1 MGKRLFLLLIAGIIG
16 GAIGVIGSPEILMAT
31 DTVEVAGLATT
42 GVETVV
48 LPEPEPEPVM
58 PAAPAAGLAYAV
70 TVPQVANYTVTGY
83 SGGIMVDPVGIIRTG
98 DLIYGHNSWDLM
110 GSLEQRYVGEVFT
123 ITEGGVTRSYRVAAV
138 VKYAKTS
145 DEVYDYLDGDKY
157 LMGDIVYGAMG
168 YSVALMTCTGEMIGG
183 GDATHRLVVYADAI

>member
-1 MGKRLFLLLIAGIIG
+1 MGKRLFLLIIAGIIG
-16 GAIGVIGSPEILMAT
+16 FSSIPSVLMAT
-31 DTVEVAGLATT
+31 DTIEVSDLDNT
-42 GVETVV
+42 GVVETVP
-48 LPEPEPEPVM
+48 LPEPEPEPEV
-58 PAAPAAGLAYAV
+58 PAAPVAGYAPAV
-70 TVPQVANYTVTGY
+70 AQVANYTVTTY
-83 SGGIMVDPVGIIRTG
+83 SADIMINPAGIVKTG

-168 YSVALMTCTGEMIGG
+168 HSVALMTCTGEMIGG